1 LPLHAENGWSKL
13 PARRW
18 TSGEDDKL
26 RNMLDAGK
34 AADEVAVELN
44 RTPFAIYGRLQRLYR
59 KRAREARLTELGRKE
74 NAT

>member
-1 LPLHAENGWSKL
+1 
-13 PARRW
+13 
-18 TSGEDDKL
+18 
-26 RNMLDAGK
+26 MLGAGK

-44 RTPFAIYGRLQRLYR
+44 RTPFAIYERLQRLYR

>member
-1 LPLHAENGWSKL
+1 
-13 PARRW
+13 
-18 TSGEDDKL
+18 
-26 RNMLDAGK
+26 MLDAGK